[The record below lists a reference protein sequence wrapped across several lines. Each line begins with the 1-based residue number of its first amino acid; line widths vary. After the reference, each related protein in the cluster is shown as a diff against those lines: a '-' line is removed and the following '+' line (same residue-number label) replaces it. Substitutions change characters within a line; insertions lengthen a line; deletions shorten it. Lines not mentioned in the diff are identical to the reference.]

1 MWPGGGGCCLCLW
14 GGKGREGSRNI
25 QLAMATL
32 SLLANTV
39 MLAMVIA
46 GVDLGW
52 PSMFTAFIQN
62 TFIFCLCSGWL
73 SFPLFIFQI
82 FRMKD

>member
-1 MWPGGGGCCLCLW
+1 MGELTCLCLW
-14 GGKGREGSRNI
+14 GDRGREGSRNI

-32 SLLANTV
+32 SLLVHTM
-39 MLAMVIA
+39 MLAMFIA

-52 PSMFTAFIQN
+52 HKWPTALTRN
-62 TFIFCLCSGWL
+62 TAIFCLCSGWL